1 MKIVVASDSYKGSL
15 SSLAVAEAVSEG
27 VLSACPSA
35 GVTKVEVADG
45 GEGTLGAIV
54 NATGGDFITTRV
66 SDPLNRPILAKYGI
80 IHGGSETDTAVIEV
94 AQAIGLT
101 LMTPEERNPLLA
113 SSKGVGELIKAAWER
128 GCRDFIICLGGSGTN
143 DGGRGMMEV
152 PGIRDIA
159 REGRFT
165 VMCDVKNT
173 FIGPNGATMVFGPQ
187 KGATPQMLGILEE
200 RMTALAAE
208 IEAETGMDVRE
219 LPGAGAAG
227 GLGGAFAAWFSAEL
241 KSGIDVLLDTIGF
254 DSLISGADLVITGE
268 GCADSQTA
276 SGKAAL
282 GVLRRAQSQGIPTAL
297 LAGKVIDAPKLES
310 LGFQHVIAVSDPAA
324 PLSIQMNPQITS
336 SRLRD
341 KSYDLITN
349 LFNKDVY

>member
-15 SSLAVAEAVSEG
+15 SSLAVAEAVSTG
-27 VLSACPSA
+27 VLSVCPSA
-35 GVTKVEVADG
+35 QVTTVAVADG
-45 GEGTLGAIV
+45 GEGTLEAVI
-54 NATGGDFITTRV
+54 NATDGDFITLEV
-66 SDPLNRPILAKYGI
+66 SDPFNRPILAKYGI
-80 IHGGSETDTAVIEV
+80 IRSESRATAVVEV
-94 AQAIGLT
+94 AQAVGLT
-101 LMTPEERNPLLA
+101 LMKPEERNPLLA
-113 SSKGVGELIKAAWER
+113 SSKGVGELIMDAWSR
-128 GCRDFIICLGGSGTN
+128 GCREFIICLGGSGTN

-152 PGIRDIA
+152 PGIREVA
-159 REGRFT
+159 REGHFT
-165 VMCDVKNT
+165 VMCDVKNP
-173 FIGPNGATMVFGPQ
+173 FIGPDGATMVFGPQ
-187 KGATPQMLGILEE
+187 KGATPEMLPVLEA
-200 RMTALAAE
+200 RLTDLASI
-208 IEAETGMDVRE
+208 IESETGKDVRK

-254 DSLISGADLVITGE
+254 DAIIDGADLVITGE

-282 GVLRRAQSQGIPTAL
+282 GVLRRAQRHGIPTAL

-324 PLSIQMNPQITS
+324 PLSEQMDPLVAS
-336 SRLRD
+336 SRL
-341 KSYDLITN
+341 KAKTEALIFK